1 MLWFKSYL
9 ENRRQR
15 DEIWHNELGKTFSNW
30 ETIKSG
36 VPQGSV
42 LGLLLFVLYIN
53 DLPLGINTDT
63 KLLLYADD
71 TSVLMSGTNIQELQT
86 KSVIALDNINN
97 WLMRNGLSLNLKK
110 KKTKIMKINSNYL
123 NPL

>member
-1 MLWFKSYL
+1 MVMLWFNSYL

-15 DEIWHNELGKTFSNW
+15 VEIWHNELGKTFSIW

-42 LGLLLFVLYIN
+42 LGSLLFLLYFS
-53 DLPLGINTDT
+53 DLPLGINTDS
-63 KLLLYADD
+63 KFLLFEDD
-71 TSVLMSGTNIQELQT
+71 TSVLVSGTNIQKLQT
-86 KSVIALDNINN
+86 KSIIALNYINN

-110 KKTKIMKINSNYL
+110 KLK
-123 NPL
+123 